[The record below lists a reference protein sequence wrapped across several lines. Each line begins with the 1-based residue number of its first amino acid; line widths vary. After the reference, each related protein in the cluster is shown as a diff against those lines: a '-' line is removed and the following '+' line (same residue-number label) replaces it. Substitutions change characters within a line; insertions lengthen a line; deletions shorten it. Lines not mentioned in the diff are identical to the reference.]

1 MRGMWQLKTGFLKT
15 VLQGWGSLPIAIAL
29 FSCPARAE
37 SSPMQ
42 EPRAAAAAQPVFAQ
56 TLRPSLAPNRAA
68 NLLPKLAV
76 ASLEPLLEDA
86 LHQSSVGT
94 TPPMTWPSPGQ
105 ASALSPSNALGSST
119 LWISPLAQAPA
130 DAPPSPPAETSPA
143 PASTQPGG
151 GDRWQFSVEP
161 YFFVP
166 LDVRADITVAGRSAS
181 FRAGLGDILDL
192 DRAFDAGIRLE
203 ARKNRFGILFDGF
216 YLSAGQGGRLNVTI
230 PQSALQS
237 VGINAPSDIPVSADA
252 SVAIRQG
259 TLDLAAFYRV
269 VDVPLGNA
277 ASPYPRLTIDPMAG
291 LRVNILRQELEVD
304 RIRVG
309 PQTVAIDREF
319 SLSRTN
325 VEPLLGARFE
335 LSLAERW
342 AMILR
347 GDVSGFNISA
357 DRNLT
362 WNFLVGTRYRLS
374 PSTALQLAY
383 TFNGSDFADG
393 SGLTRSSLNLRQ
405 QGLWLSVMFQF

>member
-1 MRGMWQLKTGFLKT
+1 
-15 VLQGWGSLPIAIAL
+15 
-29 FSCPARAE
+29 
-37 SSPMQ
+37 
-42 EPRAAAAAQPVFAQ
+42 
-56 TLRPSLAPNRAA
+56 
-68 NLLPKLAV
+68 
-76 ASLEPLLEDA
+76 
-86 LHQSSVGT
+86 
-94 TPPMTWPSPGQ
+94 
-105 ASALSPSNALGSST
+105 
-119 LWISPLAQAPA
+119 
-130 DAPPSPPAETSPA
+130 
-143 PASTQPGG
+143 
-151 GDRWQFSVEP
+151 
-161 YFFVP
+161 VP

-291 LRVNILRQELEVD
+291 LRINILRQELEVD